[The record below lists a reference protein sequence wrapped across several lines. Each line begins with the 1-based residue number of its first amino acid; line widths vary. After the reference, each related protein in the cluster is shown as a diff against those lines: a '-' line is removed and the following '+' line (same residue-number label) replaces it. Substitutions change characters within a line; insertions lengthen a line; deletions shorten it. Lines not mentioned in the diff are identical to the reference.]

1 MLFGRFFERRRRE
14 RAAADLYMNVVTQA
28 RHPDFYTGFGVPD
41 TLEARYDMIVLHAWL
56 LMRRLSA
63 AADEAAKPLS
73 QATFDLMFADMDRN
87 LREMGV
93 TDLRVGKRV
102 QRMTEAFYGRAV
114 AYDKALGEGEEPLQA
129 ALARNL
135 YQAETVSSAHLT
147 AMAAYVKAQI
157 AHMDAQ
163 NERALLG
170 GAVSF
175 QPPKVPSSKAP
186 S

>member
-14 RAAADLYMNVVTQA
+14 RAAANLYMSVVEQA
-28 RHPDFYTGFGVPD
+28 RHPNFYTAFGVPD

-56 LMRRLSA
+56 LMRRLGTA
-63 AADEAAKPLS
+63 VDAAAKPLS
-73 QATFDLMFADMDRN
+73 QAIFDLMFADMDRN

-114 AYDKALGEGEEPLQA
+114 AYDKALSEGEDVLQA

-135 YQAETVSSAHLT
+135 YQSDTVSSAHLA
-147 AMAAYVKAQI
+147 AMAAYVKAQR
-157 AHMDAQ
+157 AHVDAQ
-163 NERALLG
+163 DEVTLLG

-175 QPPKVPSSKAP
+175 EPPQVM
-186 S
+186 